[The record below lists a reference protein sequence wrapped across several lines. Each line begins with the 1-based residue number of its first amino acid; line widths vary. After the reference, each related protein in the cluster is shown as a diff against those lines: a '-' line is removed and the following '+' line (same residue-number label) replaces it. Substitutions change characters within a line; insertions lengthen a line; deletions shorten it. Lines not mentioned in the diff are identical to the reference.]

1 MTRLTRASA
10 LLCTAL
16 ALALTACGEEET
28 ETTTPAAKGGAAA
41 PAEVTCPDGKVRF
54 GIEPY
59 EDPAKLKPA
68 YEVLGKALEKELG
81 CPVELTIVE
90 DYSAEVLAMENGKL
104 DIAQFGPL
112 GLVFASTR
120 AGAEPVASFG
130 DAEGE
135 LTTYKSGIWVPKDSA
150 VQGLADLKGK
160 SLALSEP
167 GSTSGDALPRFALA
181 DEAKLDAK
189 KDVKLEY
196 AGGHPEAL
204 LALTNGKVDAAE
216 INTQQLATSTGEGQF
231 DESKFRRVWESD
243 PIPNDPITIAKDLDP
258 AFKEKVKDALLDLPK
273 EDVAKVGAF
282 LDVDPPGPMVAVTLK
297 TYQPLFDLAE
307 TLGLTEK
314 DV

>member
-1 MTRLTRASA
+1 MTSVIRASA
-10 LLCTAL
+10 LLCTTLAL
-16 ALALTACGEEET
+16 ALAGCGEDDESST
-28 ETTTPAAKGGAAA
+28 AGSGTAGGSAA
-41 PAEVTCPDGKVRF
+41 CPDGKVRF

-68 YEVLGKALEKELG
+68 YEVLAKALETELD
-81 CPVELTIVE
+81 CPVELTVVE
-90 DYSAEVLAMENGKL
+90 DYSAEVLAMQNGKL

-112 GLVFASTR
+112 GLVFASDR
-120 AGAEPVASFG
+120 AGAEPIVSFG
-130 DAEGE
+130 DSKGE
-135 LTTYKSGIWVPKDSA
+135 LTTYKGGIWVKKDSPI
-150 VQGLADLKGK
+150 QSLEDLKGK

-181 DEAKLDAK
+181 DEAKLDPK

-204 LALTNGKVDAAE
+204 LALTNDKVDAAE
-216 INTQQLATSTGEGQF
+216 INTQQLATSKSEGVF
-231 DESKFRRVWESD
+231 DESKFRRVWESE
-243 PIPNDPITIAKDLDP
+243 PIPNDPITVAKDLDP
-258 AFKEKVKDALLDLPK
+258 AFKAKVKEALLGLST

-282 LDVDPPGPMVAVTLK
+282 LDVDPPGPLVEVTK
-297 TYQPLFDLAE
+297 ETYQPLFDLAE